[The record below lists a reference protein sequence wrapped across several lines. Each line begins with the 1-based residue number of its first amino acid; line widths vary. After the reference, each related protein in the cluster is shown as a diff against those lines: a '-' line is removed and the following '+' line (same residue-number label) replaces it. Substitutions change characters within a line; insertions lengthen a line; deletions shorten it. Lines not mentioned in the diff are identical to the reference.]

1 LVEHFLAKEDVAR
14 SSRVTRSNRV
24 IREQGVDFGPLPAH
38 PDCMSNAKKPG
49 VKAREKKT
57 PGTLMAEEVR
67 ARANTLT
74 DAERE
79 SRMAYAM
86 RAIYGEKSGA
96 AHAHRR

>member
-1 LVEHFLAKEDVAR
+1 
-14 SSRVTRSNRV
+14 
-24 IREQGVDFGPLPAH
+24 
-38 PDCMSNAKKPG
+38 MSNAKKPSA
-49 VKAREKKT
+49 KAPEKKT

-79 SRMAYAM
+79 SLMAHAM
-86 RAIYGEKSGA
+86 RAICGEESGA

>member
-1 LVEHFLAKEDVAR
+1 MSKANK
-14 SSRVTRSNRV
+14 
-24 IREQGVDFGPLPAH
+24 PA
-38 PDCMSNAKKPG
+38 A
-49 VKAREKKT
+49 KAREKKT
-57 PGTLMAEEVR
+57 RGTIMAEELR

-86 RAIYGEKSGA
+86 RAICGETGDA

>member
-1 LVEHFLAKEDVAR
+1 M
-14 SSRVTRSNRV
+14 SS
-24 IREQGVDFGPLPAH
+24 
-38 PDCMSNAKKPG
+38 AKKPA
-49 VKAREKKT
+49 KKIREKKT
-57 PGTLMAEEVR
+57 PGTIMAEEVR

-79 SRMAYAM
+79 SLMAHAM

>member
-1 LVEHFLAKEDVAR
+1 LGTFLRIME
-14 SSRVTRSNRV
+14 
-24 IREQGVDFGPLPAH
+24 P
-38 PDCMSNAKKPG
+38 MSKVKKPG
-49 VKAREKKT
+49 AKARERKT

-86 RAIYGEKSGA
+86 RAIYGEESRA